1 MPTLLCRLV
10 QLLLAASAY
19 LAILPAAAACV
30 RRPRVQCQEL
40 IINVEASAANRIIT
54 LNLTA
59 LDAAELIPQQ
69 LTTVVN
75 AVSINITGQYQI
87 AANYCAPLID
97 VPERRQTL
105 QILVHGVTYT
115 KNYWAGPATR
125 DIGPG
130 STNQSWIYTAAKQG
144 YPVLALDRLCNGG
157 SSHPSGIAECQ
168 LPLEAAV
175 LERVVQAARDGALPA
190 VATKFDK
197 VIFVGHSYGSMI
209 GNYIAQS
216 NPAAVDQL
224 HLTGFSE
231 RLVSGTPGI
240 ILRPTWQPASLLDPA
255 RFFGLD
261 LGYIIA
267 TDEKGSESMYFTDDI
282 DPAVLDYDWKTRGST
297 TIGELMTSVLGQVSA
312 PEFKGD
318 VFVVNGDEDALFCAY
333 DPVAAAAAIF
343 GSCEASQASKEVVLS
358 FPAARRFGYLNL
370 PNTGHS
376 LGLHRGASR
385 AIAASHEF
393 MAAAGF

>member
-1 MPTLLCRLV
+1 MPTLLSRLV
-10 QLLLAASAY
+10 QLVLAASVC
-19 LAILPAAAACV
+19 LAIPAPPACV
-30 RRPRVQCQEL
+30 RRPRVQCQHL
-40 IINVEASAANRIIT
+40 IINLEASAANRIII

-59 LDAAELIPQQ
+59 LNAAELIPKE

-75 AVSINITGQYQI
+75 AASINITGQYQI

-115 KNYWAGPATR
+115 KTYWAGPATQ

-130 STNQSWIYTAAKQG
+130 STNQSWIHYAAKQG
-144 YPVLALDRLCNGG
+144 YPVLAVDRLCNGG

-175 LERVVQAARDGALPA
+175 LEKIIQAARDGALPG

-197 VIFVGHSYGSMI
+197 IIYVGHSYGSMI
-209 GNYIAQS
+209 GNYIVQS

-240 ILRPTWQPASLLDPA
+240 ILLPGWQPASLLDPA

-333 DPVAAAAAIF
+333 DHAAAAAAIF

-358 FPAARRFGYLNL
+358 FPAARRFEYFNL

-385 AIAASHEF
+385 AIAASHQF